1 MCAGKTVDELFKST
15 PKNMSYK
22 SKTTQNEI
30 IDICGDLIT
39 KKITDEIREARFY
52 SILADEAADCGNVEQ
67 LSVVFRFVYRQC
79 RIREEFLG
87 FVPCKEFDATT
98 IKEFLRDLNL
108 PVDDCRG
115 QGYDGAGNMAG
126 RLSGVAAKIQETN
139 EKALYVH
146 CNSHRLS
153 LCVAACCKEQL
164 VRNMMEHVRVATE
177 FFNFSPK
184 RFELLVKTIE
194 QLLPSANHKRLINVC
209 KTR

>member
-1 MCAGKTVDELFKST
+1 MKFSRRFF
-15 PKNMSYK
+15 
-22 SKTTQNEI
+22 I
-30 IDICGDLIT
+30 FLIEVYQFSD
-39 KKITDEIREARFY
+39 KFRFSERFLIPPEIREARFY

-67 LSVVFRFVYRQC
+67 LSVVFR
-79 RIREEFLG
+79 EEFVG
-87 FVPCKEFDATT
+87 FVPCKKGLTGDAVAAT
-98 IKEFLRDLNL
+98 IKEFLRDLNF

-126 RLSGVAAKIQETN
+126 RLSGVAVKIQETN

-146 CNSHRLS
+146 CNSHRLN

-194 QLLPSANHKRLINVC
+194 ELLASANHKRLINVC
-209 KTR
+209 KTRWVARIDGLSVFR